1 MKRPA
6 GLDLKMG
13 TRTYGDDATPAKVEE
28 QTKKAMESTQGT
40 LGLRVVGARI
50 PPPPGQAG
58 ADVLQVYTYIHACM
72 RAYIHAYIVHMHKYV
87 YVCLVFTL
95 YIHVHTH
102 TRIRM
107 THTHTRMTHTHTH
120 THTHHVYVGLQV
132 SPRAGQRE

>member
-72 RAYIHAYIVHMHKYV
+72 HACIHTCIHRAYAQVCICVNSVYTIHS
-87 YVCLVFTL
+87 C
-95 YIHVHTH
+95 
-102 TRIRM
+102 
-107 THTHTRMTHTHTH
+107 THTHTHTYDTHTHTYDTHTHTH
-120 THTHHVYVGLQV
+120 THTMYM
-132 SPRAGQRE
+132 

>member
-58 ADVLQVYTYIHACM
+58 ADVLQVYTYTHT
-72 RAYIHAYIVHMHKYV
+72 YTHTHIVHMHKYV
-87 YVCLVFTL
+87 
-95 YIHVHTH
+95 
-102 TRIRM
+102 
-107 THTHTRMTHTHTH
+107 
-120 THTHHVYVGLQV
+120 
-132 SPRAGQRE
+132 